1 MPRKDIYHDAVKRA
15 LIKDGWTITHDPFP
29 LSIGEKNLSA
39 DLGAERLISAEKALQ
54 KIIVE
59 IKSFV
64 GRSDVKDLQQAIGQY
79 IMYQRIM
86 NYERI
91 ERLLYL
97 AVKNETYKSLFQIEL
112 GQLFLTDNF
121 IRLIVF
127 DKESEEILKWIPD

>member
-1 MPRKDIYHDAVKRA
+1 
-15 LIKDGWTITHDPFP
+15 
-29 LSIGEKNLSA
+29 
-39 DLGAERLISAEKALQ
+39 
-54 KIIVE
+54 
-59 IKSFV
+59 V
-64 GRSDVKDLQQAIGQY
+64 GHSDVKDLQQAIGQY

-97 AVKNETYKSLFQIEL
+97 AVKKDTYQSLFQIEL

-121 IRLIVF
+121 IRLLVF

>member
-1 MPRKDIYHDAVKRA
+1 MGH
-15 LIKDGWTITHDPFP
+15 
-29 LSIGEKNLSA
+29 
-39 DLGAERLISAEKALQ
+39 
-54 KIIVE
+54 
-59 IKSFV
+59 
-64 GRSDVKDLQQAIGQY
+64 SDVKDLQQAIGQY

-97 AVKNETYKSLFQIEL
+97 AVKKDTYQSLFQIEL

-121 IRLIVF
+121 IRLLVF